1 MKCAQTHRPELT
13 KLGYNPNKA
22 YCGNVGG
29 AEDEVCYNATKTPQL
44 LLECQFDCD
53 TDAECGYGLLCAD
66 AHKTELKAAGKNK
79 RKANCKGNV
88 GKWNEE
94 VCFKKSLI

>member
-29 AEDEVCYNATKTPQL
+29 SEDEVCYNATKTPQL
-44 LLECQFDCD
+44 LKECQFDCD
-53 TDAECGYGLLCAD
+53 VDADCSVGLKCAQTHRPELTKLGYNPN
-66 AHKTELKAAGKNK
+66 KAY
-79 RKANCKGNV
+79 
-88 GKWNEE
+88 
-94 VCFKKSLI
+94 